1 MNKEIKALIAS
12 YARSFV
18 VAVATA
24 YSMGAHDSRSLLIAG
39 VVAIAGPVL
48 RALNSKDPAF
58 GLVAD
63 AVTADLD
70 KLAKASKKKTK

>member
-18 VAVATA
+18 VAMATA
-24 YSMGAHDSRSLLIAG
+24 YSMGATDARSLLIAG
-39 VVAIAGPVL
+39 IIAIAGPVL
-48 RALNSKDPAF
+48 RSLNSKDPAF